1 MTFAFSRRARE
12 QVIRNIANLT
22 TFEHGGISG
31 RQGGTR
37 RLNKLPRAYARGLE
51 NAVYVVYCYDT
62 PIAWVTMEDDATEE
76 GRVNLM
82 PDWQYSATTTYYQ
95 SLVWEAWGHVID
107 PDPRYSAR
115 ENRGTARGRSS
126 DVRYGRVPR
135 TGAARDTHAYVEA
148 TEASRPSGRWP
159 QGLLEREPLGSG
171 PSRTAPSGPPE
182 YLLDRRYSDP
192 DWSPG
197 LPEGADQRDARRVE
211 RDLER
216 TGGTRR
222 AHP

>member
-1 MTFAFSRRARE
+1 MGSFAFGREGRE
-12 QVIRNIANLT
+12 QVIRNIANLR
-22 TFEHGGISG
+22 TFEHGGVSG

-37 RLNKLPRAYARGLE
+37 RLNKLPRAYARGLDD
-51 NAVYVVYCYDT
+51 AVYVVYCYDT

-76 GRVNLM
+76 GRVNFM

-95 SLVWEAWGHVID
+95 SLVWAAWGDKVVD
-107 PDPRYSAR
+107 PDPRFSAR

-126 DVRYGRVPR
+126 DVRYGRVPAPVRGPSAEQIAREARR
-135 TGAARDTHAYVEA
+135 TAQLDA
-148 TEASRPSGRWP
+148 
-159 QGLLEREPLGSG
+159 ERRSSV

-197 LPEGADQRDARRVE
+197 LPDGADQRDERRVE